1 MKEKIRIIII
11 VAVIITTFATATG
24 LIYFYVQNSSDSK
37 DLSQSALEE
46 YSKDKEVEW
55 KKTTRDFTGQ
65 LSDEEIEAMKSESL
79 SAVDGFNQV
88 MFNFGQDTAD
98 YTETLY
104 SLYVPEGTEGS
115 DRNVNS
121 TRFNDFKEMNVES
134 SYQGF
139 EPYSVVIN
147 DNTDVPTI
155 VVNGLMTISYKSNN
169 ISKGDYD
176 VCAKYVLEQ
185 RDGKWLLYS
194 SKFSTIYVSGTVKAS
209 RLSSDEN
216 TITYTG
222 KRVGYFQ
229 SSY

>member
-37 DLSQSALEE
+37 ELSQSALEE

-55 KKTTRDFTGQ
+55 EKTTRDFTGQ

-104 SLYVPEGTEGS
+104 SL
-115 DRNVNS
+115 
-121 TRFNDFKEMNVES
+121 
-134 SYQGF
+134 
-139 EPYSVVIN
+139 
-147 DNTDVPTI
+147 
-155 VVNGLMTISYKSNN
+155 
-169 ISKGDYD
+169 
-176 VCAKYVLEQ
+176 
-185 RDGKWLLYS
+185 
-194 SKFSTIYVSGTVKAS
+194 
-209 RLSSDEN
+209 
-216 TITYTG
+216 
-222 KRVGYFQ
+222 
-229 SSY
+229 